1 MRGNE
6 PENNSQYEKGG
17 ADVNAFLPPMFFFS
31 ALWLAGTLWNGIG
44 CGAGSSDM
52 TTLKQWG
59 YFGQIK
65 NTLI

>member
-1 MRGNE
+1 MLTRFC
-6 PENNSQYEKGG
+6 P
-17 ADVNAFLPPMFFFS
+17 LCFFFS